1 MPGAAQDA
9 LLQRPLVRASL
20 QRIQIVIGFQHQ
32 AIRSAQMYFHQLRH
46 IAQIS
51 NDGHLCAVGTE
62 RKADGIGGIVRNR
75 KRVHVDVANGEM
87 LARLDGFNAPQ
98 PLAKCFRQD
107 ALHRIHGRFGDVERR
122 FPNAKHL
129 REAVAMVGVFVSD
142 QDAVNVLD
150 GSFHGR
156 EARKRFALAQS
167 GVHEESGSPGLE
179 QRDVA
184 RAARRQD
191 GNPQRDRSPLG
202 KFLQHKKI
210 SKRSQS
216 NSQTDG
222 RAPHAR
228 QQGLCDC
235 NNDILPRR
243 TMEKYAL
250 IVVGSGPGGQRA
262 AIQAAKFGK
271 RAALIEKLEVI
282 GGTAINTGTIPSKTI
297 REAVLHLSG
306 YQYQSIYGVNYRVK
320 EPITMSDLSFRAL
333 NVIKTEIDVIR
344 AQLSRNGIDVVTGT
358 ASFLDPHHMQ
368 VTSSRG
374 QTEFEADNIVIATG
388 TKPAV
393 SPLVPFNDK
402 TIINSDQILRM
413 PEIPK
418 SMIVVGGG
426 VIGVE
431 YVCMF
436 ATLGVRVTL
445 IEKRPRL
452 LEFADA
458 EMVEARCY
466 HLRDRRVT
474 LRLNEE
480 VESVEETPDRLVVAN
495 LKSKKKVSGEALPYA
510 VGRQGNVDE
519 LNLAAG
525 GLEADARGRIMVD
538 ENYRTKQPHIFAVG
552 DVIGFP
558 SLGSVSME
566 QGRIA
571 AARAFGMPT
580 NSNRANYPYGIY
592 TIPEISFIGKTEEQL
607 TDEGVPYE
615 VGMAYFR
622 EIARGQIRGDTTG
635 RLKLIFDP
643 TSKKLLGVH
652 IIGEGASE
660 LLHIGQAVF
669 ALNGTVEY
677 FVDTVFNYPTLAECY
692 KAAAFNGLNKLVRG

>member
-1 MPGAAQDA
+1 MMA
-9 LLQRPLVRASL
+9 
-20 QRIQIVIGFQHQ
+20 
-32 AIRSAQMYFHQLRH
+32 
-46 IAQIS
+46 
-51 NDGHLCAVGTE
+51 
-62 RKADGIGGIVRNR
+62 
-75 KRVHVDVANGEM
+75 
-87 LARLDGFNAPQ
+87 
-98 PLAKCFRQD
+98 
-107 ALHRIHGRFGDVERR
+107 ERR
-122 FPNAKHL
+122 ARVNHTFP
-129 REAVAMVGVFVSD
+129 
-142 QDAVNVLD
+142 
-150 GSFHGR
+150 
-156 EARKRFALAQS
+156 FA
-167 GVHEESGSPGLE
+167 
-179 QRDVA
+179 
-184 RAARRQD
+184 AAT
-191 GNPQRDRSPLG
+191 
-202 KFLQHKKI
+202 I
-210 SKRSQS
+210 SQS
-216 NSQTDG
+216 IG
-222 RAPHAR
+222 
-228 QQGLCDC
+228 
-235 NNDILPRR
+235 DILPRQ
-243 TMEKYAL
+243 TMEKYDL
-250 IVVGSGPGGQRA
+250 IVIGSGPAGQRA

-271 RAALIEKLEVI
+271 HAALIERFEVV

-320 EPITMSDLSFRAL
+320 EQITMADLSFRAL

-344 AQLSRNGIDVVTGT
+344 AQLSRNGIEVVTGT
-358 ASFLDPHHMQ
+358 ASFTDAHHIH
-368 VTSSRG
+368 VASTRG
-374 QTEFEADNIVIATG
+374 QSDFEADFVVIATG
-388 TKPAV
+388 TKPAE
-393 SPLVPFNDK
+393 SALVPFNNR

-418 SMIVVGGG
+418 TMIVVGGG

-431 YVCMF
+431 YTCMF

-458 EMVEARCY
+458 EMVEALCY

-480 VESVEETPDRLVVAN
+480 VDSVEETPEHLVVAN
-495 LKSKKKVSGEALPYA
+495 LKSKKKISGEALLYA

-519 LNLAAG
+519 LNLPAA
-525 GLEADARGRIMVD
+525 GLEADARGRIRVD
-538 ENYRTKQPHIFAVG
+538 EDYRTTQPHIFAVG

-571 AARAFGMPT
+571 AARAFNMPMK
-580 NSNRANYPYGIY
+580 SNRANYPYGIY

-643 TSKKLLGVH
+643 ATKELLGVH

-669 ALNGTVEY
+669 ALKGTIEY
-677 FVDTVFNYPTLAECY
+677 FVETVFNYPTLAECY
-692 KAAAFNGLNKLVRG
+692 KAAAFNGLNKLAHG